1 MRRNQSLNKNNYR
14 PKFGGHE
21 KFAFRFAWLK
31 KGFDAVIED
40 PEIFSKDE
48 ALIVLGVGKNMVRS
62 IRYWCLATGFI
73 EEDNSINKKHAY
85 KPTMVGEKLLSNGGW
100 DPYLEDFG
108 SLWLIHWFLANNL
121 QLNLVWHLLFSVYLE
136 TEFTKNNLQKFILSR
151 FEKLGINTTIG
162 TVNREV
168 DVFIRTYVPGQIK
181 SRKYLEESLDCPLTE
196 LELIKFL
203 DEDGV
208 YQFNIGQK
216 NSLPLGVYGF
226 SLLNFLSK
234 IIENR
239 QTVSIDECI
248 YNQNSPGQVF
258 KLDENTTFEYLE
270 QLELITNGKL
280 IIQETAGLAQA
291 YLHESLRNEIADY
304 SITLLETHYESK

>member
-1 MRRNQSLNKNNYR
+1 MNNFYSR

-21 KFAFRFAWLK
+21 KFVFRFAWLK
-31 KGFDAVIED
+31 KGFDAVKKD
-40 PEIFSKDE
+40 PELFSKDE

-73 EEDNSINKKHAY
+73 EENNSLNKKHAY
-85 KPTMVGEKLLSNGGW
+85 KPTIIGEKLLSDGGW

-121 QLNLVWHLLFSVYLE
+121 ELNLVWHLLFSFFLE
-136 TEFTKNNLQKFILSR
+136 PEFTKNNLQNFVLSK
-151 FEKLGINTTIG
+151 FEKQGVNTTIG
-162 TVNREV
+162 TISREI
-168 DVFIRTYVPGQIK
+168 DVCIRTYVPGQIK

-208 YQFNIGQK
+208 YQFNTGLK
-216 NSLPLGVYGF
+216 KSLPIGVYGF
-226 SLLNFLSK
+226 SLLNFLSEMV
-234 IIENR
+234 ENR

-248 YNQNSPGQVF
+248 YNKNSPGQVF
-258 KLDENTTFEYLE
+258 KLDENSTFEYLE
-270 QLELITNGKL
+270 QLEIITNGKL
-280 IIQETAGLAQA
+280 SIQETAGLTQV
-291 YLHESLRNEIADY
+291 YIHESLRNKIADY
-304 SITLLETHYESK
+304 SIKLLKNHYESK